1 MNNEEKYEVV
11 ALFGKSASG
20 KDTIQKWIVSNFD
33 FVHGIVS
40 CTTRPIRENE
50 KEGIDYHFLT
60 NEEFAEKV
68 LNGDMLEATSFN
80 NWFYGTPIDSLVKD
94 KVNVGVFNIAGI
106 NCLLQDSR
114 IIVKPIMIYAD
125 DKTRLLRSLMR
136 EDKPNCAE
144 ICRRFATDE
153 KDFDDFD
160 FWHSCYINEEGKEI
174 DREWWANYLTFGK
187 PN

>member
-1 MNNEEKYEVV
+1 MSDEKYEVI

-50 KEGIDYHFLT
+50 QEGIDYYYLT
-60 NEEFAEKV
+60 NEQFAEKV

-80 NWFYGTPIDSLVKD
+80 NWFYGTPIDALVKD

-114 IIVKPIMIYAD
+114 IVVKPIMIYAD
-125 DKTRLLRSLMR
+125 DKTRLLRSLTR

-144 ICRRFATDE
+144 ICRRFMTDE

-160 FWHSCYINEEGKEI
+160 FWHSCYFNEDGKEI
-174 DREWWANYLTFGK
+174 DKDWWANYLTFGK